1 MKLRRGFMG
10 SALGATLMLSLPQ
23 VSRGAELPAV
33 GGCEVI
39 AIEGTVGPDRCTYQT
54 NSTIGQT
61 VVVTADGWERT
72 IRDASGLVR
81 GGIDCPY
88 QSLECSSAVQ
98 NYHQYPLGSVTLRV
112 LAGVGWAR
120 DK

>member
-1 MKLRRGFMG
+1 
-10 SALGATLMLSLPQ
+10 MLSLPQ
-23 VSRGAELPAV
+23 VCRGAEPPAV

-39 AIEGTVGPDRCTYQT
+39 AIEGTVGPDSCTYQT

-61 VVVTADGWERT
+61 VVVT
-72 IRDASGLVR
+72 
-81 GGIDCPY
+81 PY